1 MDIVHA
7 EVVVLD
13 DVNVWSRLLRLQL
26 VVVLNDLTEGNRS
39 AEAVFFLAM
48 PASNLLRIVEQLR
61 VLLAVHHYLR
71 HEGYCVPT
79 ASLNRQIRVH
89 VVAEALDVVV
99 VEVLLVPLGVLSP
112 VSLLLHWVLVGR
124 DILGTKAAHQLLQ
137 LAVRVVEASP
147 VVDLLELL
155 SRLQEQ
161 TLRLVRQFDLIEATL
176 SRATH
181 ILSLQWTR
189 RVQTIVTLRLF
200 QVHLVN
206 EHVRSLKVGQSEA
219 PGALSALELFLR
231 SPQAPVYFLHPRLL
245 LRLRLTGH
253 GVHTVAFH
261 LAGEHV
267 VEREGLQAAHVR
279 LEDVIELL
287 HGQEV
292 LLDEKVGY
300 VVLLVEDQV
309 DQVVDHG
316 GLLDSQQVVIL
327 VSNHGHALLVNAHAR
342 RLPRIP
348 DLARLSRVLYT
359 SPLYLNL
366 QRVSLGDLLPDR
378 VSLLDSL
385 HPVRK

>member
-7 EVVVLD
+7 GVVVLD

-181 ILSLQWTR
+181 ILSLQRTR
-189 RVQTIVTLRLF
+189 RI
-200 QVHLVN
+200 
-206 EHVRSLKVGQSEA
+206 
-219 PGALSALELFLR
+219 
-231 SPQAPVYFLHPRLL
+231 
-245 LRLRLTGH
+245 
-253 GVHTVAFH
+253 
-261 LAGEHV
+261 
-267 VEREGLQAAHVR
+267 
-279 LEDVIELL
+279 
-287 HGQEV
+287 
-292 LLDEKVGY
+292 
-300 VVLLVEDQV
+300 
-309 DQVVDHG
+309 
-316 GLLDSQQVVIL
+316 
-327 VSNHGHALLVNAHAR
+327 
-342 RLPRIP
+342 
-348 DLARLSRVLYT
+348 
-359 SPLYLNL
+359 
-366 QRVSLGDLLPDR
+366 
-378 VSLLDSL
+378 
-385 HPVRK
+385 